1 MSDDHLTLRIEAVL
15 MTADRPLGERKLA
28 LILQLDGA
36 ALGAAADEPDA
47 AATSE
52 TDDTEPADGE
62 AVVADRSDAAPD
74 SPVARIRTAVES
86 LNADYEKTG
95 RSFRIERVAGGLQML
110 TMPAYAEDITRL
122 KGARQSSKLSQAA
135 LETLAIIAYRQP
147 ILRADLESI
156 RGVACGEVLRSLM
169 ERRLVRIAGRA
180 EEVGRPMLYGTTKEF
195 LEIFGLAT
203 LDDLPNAKDLRP
215 APPKPDKKRDAK
227 VEKAETMQETSPA
240 NDASASDHDSA
251 EVSVEGVV
259 QSDMDQ
265 SDGDQPAASE
275 AAETANDGS

>member
-1 MSDDHLTLRIEAVL
+1 MGCAMSDDHLTLRIEAVL

-28 LILQLDGA
+28 SILQLDGA
-36 ALGAAADEPDA
+36 SSEVEAESDA
-47 AATSE
+47 GTE
-52 TDDTEPADGE
+52 TEAEPADGE
-62 AVVADRSDAAPD
+62 AVVANESDSSGGSNVSSGSA
-74 SPVARIRTAVES
+74 VARIRTAVES
-86 LNADYEKTG
+86 LNADYEQTG

-122 KGARQSSKLSQAA
+122 KGARQSSRLSQAA

-195 LEIFGLAT
+195 LEVFGLAT

-215 APPKPDKKRDAK
+215 AAERRPKVVSDDDSKDESAEPATVADGAEGDEGAEIDVPD
-227 VEKAETMQETSPA
+227 
-240 NDASASDHDSA
+240 DAS
-251 EVSVEGVV
+251 VSG
-259 QSDMDQ
+259 
-265 SDGDQPAASE
+265 
-275 AAETANDGS
+275 

>member
-28 LILQLDGA
+28 SILQLDGA
-36 ALGAAADEPDA
+36 SEASSNDASDSDDA
-47 AATSE
+47 A
-52 TDDTEPADGE
+52 EPADGE
-62 AVVADRSDAAPD
+62 AVVADDAPAVAG
-74 SPVARIRTAVES
+74 SPVARIRAAVEA
-86 LNADYEKTG
+86 LNDDYEQTG

-180 EEVGRPMLYGTTKEF
+180 EEIGRPMLYGTTKEF
-195 LEIFGLAT
+195 LEVFGLAT

-215 APPKPDKKRDAK
+215 AVAQKTTGKTTETPKDEAARDAVAGDA
-227 VEKAETMQETSPA
+227 VEVEDDVPAE
-240 NDASASDHDSA
+240 
-251 EVSVEGVV
+251 SVRDPE
-259 QSDMDQ
+259 
-265 SDGDQPAASE
+265 PTE
-275 AAETANDGS
+275 IAAEAVAGDDDRHD

>member
-28 LILQLDGA
+28 SILQLEGA
-36 ALGAAADEPDA
+36 AKDVSRSDTTPDSDADTGSNDPN
-47 AATSE
+47 
-52 TDDTEPADGE
+52 EPADGE
-62 AVVADRSDAAPD
+62 LVVADETEAAAG
-74 SPVARIRTAVES
+74 SPVARIRGAVET

-195 LEIFGLAT
+195 LEVFGLAT

-215 APPKPDKKRDAK
+215 APEKKVK
-227 VEKAETMQETSPA
+227 VKAVDEEETS
-240 NDASASDHDSA
+240 SEVHDSETTA
-251 EVSVEGVV
+251 
-259 QSDMDQ
+259 
-265 SDGDQPAASE
+265 E
-275 AAETANDGS
+275 AAETVETAEQDAPDDANVAG

>member
-1 MSDDHLTLRIEAVL
+1 MGCAMSDDHLTLRIEAVL

-28 LILQLDGA
+28 SILQLEGA
-36 ALGAAADEPDA
+36 ASEVEEA
-47 AATSE
+47 SE
-52 TDDTEPADGE
+52 TDVDAETEPADGE
-62 AVVADRSDAAPD
+62 AVVADD
-74 SPVARIRTAVES
+74 SETSNGSNASSGSSVARIRAAVEA
-86 LNADYEKTG
+86 LNADYEQTG

-195 LEIFGLAT
+195 LEVFGLAT

-215 APPKPDKKRDAK
+215 APEKKPKVAAAEEADVPSADSET
-227 VEKAETMQETSPA
+227 VEETPA
-240 NDASASDHDSA
+240 VDEGP
-251 EVSVEGVV
+251 EVE
-259 QSDMDQ
+259 
-265 SDGDQPAASE
+265 ASE
-275 AAETANDGS
+275 DANVSG